1 MQRHALFIR
10 NVTQQSTK
18 GASAVSL
25 CHSALIRSQGRFFAH
40 IRLRR
45 IYSIIIVRALRGF
58 ALFSP
63 RPPKKSTCVC
73 NRVHKE
79 NSSYAKRA
87 CALTQMSCFAGAAA
101 AVEMRL
107 GNRALDAECNG
118 LIAPVR
124 V

>member
-1 MQRHALFIR
+1 VQA
-10 NVTQQSTK
+10 
-18 GASAVSL
+18 AVSL
-25 CHSALIRSQGRFFAH
+25 CHSALIRSQGRFFAP

-58 ALFSP
+58 RAFFSAAP
-63 RPPKKSTCVC
+63 QKNTCVC
-73 NRVHKE
+73 VIVHKE

-87 CALTQMSCFAGAAA
+87 CALTQMSCFAGVAA

-107 GNRALDAECNG
+107 GNRALDAECIG
-118 LIAPVR
+118 LIALVR